1 MINSDELIK
10 SIKDAQLNLIVF
22 DEKNK
27 VVWDEKINSIN
38 DAKLFSFNKISYD
51 KEYYEVNNEI
61 VLAIE
66 FNSCFYLFK
75 MFIKDS
81 EVLFFP
87 FIDPNFDYFT
97 GVKINKIIF
106 SFFNS
111 LNLKLRF
118 LIFQELIHLLKILN
132 YFLALFQ
139 LLNQVM
145 TCM

>member
-38 DAKLFSFNKISYD
+38 DAKLFFSFNKISYD

-87 FIDPNFDYFT
+87 
-97 GVKINKIIF
+97 
-106 SFFNS
+106 
-111 LNLKLRF
+111 
-118 LIFQELIHLLKILN
+118 HLLTLILIISPG
-132 YFLALFQ
+132 
-139 LLNQVM
+139 
-145 TCM
+145 

>member
-38 DAKLFSFNKISYD
+38 DAKLFFSFNKISYD
-51 KEYYEVNNEI
+51 KEYYEVNNEF

-75 MFIKDS
+75 MLNSKCY
-81 EVLFFP
+81 FFP
-87 FIDPNFDYFT
+87 
-97 GVKINKIIF
+97 
-106 SFFNS
+106 
-111 LNLKLRF
+111 
-118 LIFQELIHLLKILN
+118 HLLTLILIISPG
-132 YFLALFQ
+132 
-139 LLNQVM
+139 
-145 TCM
+145 